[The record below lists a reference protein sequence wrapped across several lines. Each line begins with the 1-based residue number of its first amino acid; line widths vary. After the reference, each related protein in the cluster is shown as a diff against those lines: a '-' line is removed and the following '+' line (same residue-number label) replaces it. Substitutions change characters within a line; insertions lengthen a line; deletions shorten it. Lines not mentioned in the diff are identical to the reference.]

1 MADLLDHAAERSAS
15 KAVTAI
21 IKWNILHDAK
31 HPVDG
36 SQALLGENNMCWFI
50 IFGAI

>member
-1 MADLLDHAAERSAS
+1 MADFLDHAAERSAS
-15 KAVTAI
+15 KAVTV

-36 SQALLGENNMCWFI
+36 
-50 IFGAI
+50 